1 MNGHLLTKMIDVFHW
16 IRSTIIKGEGGLMKS
31 LRKAR
36 TLYVSC
42 ERGPSNL
49 VLRFVHSIVSK
60 AFMGWVLILTLMAM
74 FLVARESFTGWSS
87 GPSPVRGIICLL
99 GGHLGIR

>member
-1 MNGHLLTKMIDVFHW
+1 MNNHLLTKMIDVFYW

-31 LRKAR
+31 SREAC

-49 VLRFVHSIVSK
+49 VQRFVHGIVSK
-60 AFMGWVLILTLMAM
+60 ALMGWVLILMLMAM
-74 FLVARESFTGWSS
+74 FLVARESFTGWSF
-87 GPSPVRGIICLL
+87 GPSLVRGIICLL
-99 GGHLGIR
+99 GG